1 MFFERV
7 PGIEPRSQAWKAR
20 VITVIRYPLIWAED
34 RIRTGTLRVEVSHA
48 EPLNT
53 TSACLSAGW
62 DSNPRFQ
69 LPATCIDDISI
80 QRYLPIIKKPSQFTD
95 WVRIFNE
102 RVKTYPISI
111 MGPPPAIAPFPMIDM
126 LLTAFIFILILS
138 YTNIY

>member
-1 MFFERV
+1 MWESNPV
-7 PGIEPRSQAWKAR
+7 PTLEVWCFIIKLHLAIFTSWWDGLVLSHDLLFSQW
-20 VITVIRYPLIWAED
+20 
-34 RIRTGTLRVEVSHA
+34 
-48 EPLNT
+48 
-53 TSACLSAGW
+53 SAGW

-111 MGPPPAIAPFPMIDM
+111 MGLPPAIAPFPMIDM